1 VREDVNALIVTHHPE
16 EGPGLLE
23 DILKERGWKMEK
35 VGVWKENS
43 LPDPTPLHLLILMG
57 GPMSVNDDALHPFL
71 EKEKQFVRQWIHKGN
86 PTVGICLG
94 AQLIAHCLGGRV
106 YKGATEEIGW
116 YNCVLTEE
124 GRRDPFL
131 KLFPIRFPVFQ
142 WHGETF
148 DLPENAILLA
158 ASDDYPHQA
167 FSYRDSIYAFQFH
180 VEMTER
186 MIQGW
191 LAESDVSVVKKRTIL
206 SALRV
211 RLPAIHQACRNFMYP
226 FLQSIE
232 KGFDTSARKDYAAT
246 KG

>member
-1 VREDVNALIVTHHPE
+1 MNALIVTHHPE

-23 DILKERGWKMEK
+23 AILREQGWEMDR
-35 VGVWKENS
+35 VGLWNGDR
-43 LPDPTPLHLLILMG
+43 LPDPIPFLMG
-57 GPMSVNDDALHPFL
+57 GPMSVNDDAVHPFL
-71 EKEKQFVRQWIHKGN
+71 EKEKQFVRQWLHTGN

-106 YKGATEEIGW
+106 YKGPTEEIGW
-116 YNCVLTEE
+116 HDLFLTEE
-124 GRRDPFL
+124 GRRDPCL
-131 KLFPIRFPVFQ
+131 KFFPVRFPVFQ

-148 DLPENAILLA
+148 DLPDDAILLA
-158 ASDDYPHQA
+158 TSDAYPHQA

-191 LAESDVSVVKKRTIL
+191 LVESDVSDAKKGSIL

-211 RLPAIHQACRNFMYP
+211 RLPAIHQACRNFMHP
-226 FLQSIE
+226 FLRTIE
-232 KGFDTSARKDYAAT
+232 KGCDANTHKHHTAAE
-246 KG
+246 G